1 MKKAIC
7 FLAGLGLSVVLITGG
22 SQNSIAQMKANFS
35 ASDTLLSGVGQVD
48 TQQSETS
55 HKVVPKKRFSFK
67 PKPLSECKSFLITEF
82 GLAYGLDKP
91 SDRTNLG
98 LITWEFGYMVN
109 RDEHSAIGGTVFIS
123 SEGDRPQ
130 IRFGLKGRYRYWLSK
145 DQSLDI
151 APGVLITGS
160 RDEFEGN
167 FVFPSFT
174 CQTGLNLSSWF
185 AVTGQV
191 DIIRR
196 KTIVYEYPLFALQE
210 KTVTKP
216 EWYLGFKIGT
226 PAGAGISTAV
236 VIVAALAVASSI
248 DFGSWSWGGSY

>member
-1 MKKAIC
+1 MKKAIVL
-7 FLAGLGLSVVLITGG
+7 LAGVGLGVILLAGGYENSASEDRVNSTTIDTLSV
-22 SQNSIAQMKANFS
+22 N
-35 ASDTLLSGVGQVD
+35 VGQVAN
-48 TQQSETS
+48 QESATS
-55 HKVVPKKRFSFK
+55 QMVVPKKRFSFK

-130 IRFGLKGRYRYWLSK
+130 VRFGLKGRYRYWLSK

-160 RDEFEGN
+160 RDEFEGD

-196 KTIVYEYPLFALQE
+196 KTIDQGYPLYALQE

-226 PAGAGISTAV
+226 PAGVGISTAV
-236 VIVAALAVASSI
+236 VIVAALVIASNLSVP
-248 DFGSWSWGGSY
+248 DMSGSF